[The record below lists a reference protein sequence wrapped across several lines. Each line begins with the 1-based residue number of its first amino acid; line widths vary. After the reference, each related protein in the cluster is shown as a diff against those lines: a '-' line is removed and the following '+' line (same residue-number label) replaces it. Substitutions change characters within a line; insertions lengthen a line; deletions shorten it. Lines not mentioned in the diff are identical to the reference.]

1 MIVKDKQD
9 TPDEDDQEYEQPEN
23 ATKVTLTKTS
33 KSDFCC
39 FLKQYQAIQNQSR
52 HNQLKDNL
60 IELQWTLHEKRVR
73 LRRALGDLPVD
84 LSSDSSDDNNED

>member
-1 MIVKDKQD
+1 MIVEDKRD

-23 ATKVTLTKTS
+23 ATEVTSTKTS
-33 KSDFCC
+33 ESDFRC
-39 FLKQYQAIQNQSR
+39 FLERYQAIRNQSR
-52 HNQLKDNL
+52 HNQLKDDL